1 MYAFIPQA
9 HPCYHSPLGQAAWG
23 KGATWS
29 QLSLHVCPKVNDIL
43 VPFRLQVSGMSAISL
58 KMCVR
63 FAALLIIGANL
74 C

>member
-1 MYAFIPQA
+1 M
-9 HPCYHSPLGQAAWG
+9 PLYPRPTPVITAPWR

-58 KMCVR
+58 EMCVR
-63 FAALLIIGANL
+63 FAALLIIGANV